1 MTFKDFLKYIDI
13 ERLDTR
19 TELAELMTDLGRTL
33 GKREEWSEIYFVANK
48 SVSARYCADTRQLQ
62 QFLLGSL
69 DSCDQEVRFSD
80 EQSSEVCLEK
90 MKTLGLNN
98 KGWMTGLGYHY

>member
-1 MTFKDFLKYIDI
+1 
-13 ERLDTR
+13 
-19 TELAELMTDLGRTL
+19 MTDLGRTL

-90 MKTLGLNN
+90 MKTGSRVLSGR
-98 KGWMTGLGYHY
+98 YSP